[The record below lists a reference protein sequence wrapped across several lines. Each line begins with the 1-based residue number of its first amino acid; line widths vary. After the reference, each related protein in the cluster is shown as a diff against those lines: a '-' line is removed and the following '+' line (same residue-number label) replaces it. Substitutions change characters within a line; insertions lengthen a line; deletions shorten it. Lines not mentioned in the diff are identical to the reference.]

1 MNAATGLQIIGFAG
15 PQDSGKD
22 EAADELA
29 RQIRSLGCRSS
40 LGGIVTSAVST
51 HAVRRFALAQ
61 TLRDMA
67 DAGRVP
73 QAATRAAKD
82 QPCPELGGA
91 TGRDLLI
98 ALGRAMRQV
107 AGEEYLG
114 RCLVEQARDWANIRS
129 RAWAVVSD
137 VRTMGDVRA
146 LKAAGARLI
155 WVHRPGRVVDAMLEG
170 EVCAQCHAVLMN
182 DGTLAELHAK
192 VADLARGL
200 VG

>member
-1 MNAATGLQIIGFAG
+1 MNAATGLQIVGFAG

-22 EAADELA
+22 EAADHLA
-29 RQIRSLGCRSS
+29 RLIQAHGAAGRGGQIVSR
-40 LGGIVTSAVST
+40 VT
-51 HAVRRFALAQ
+51 HHHVRRFALAQ

-73 QAATRAAKD
+73 QTATRAGKD
-82 QPCPELGGA
+82 KPCPELGGA

-137 VRTMGDVRA
+137 VRTMGDVAA
-146 LKAAGARLI
+146 LRAAGARLI
-155 WVHRPGRVVDAMLEG
+155 WVSRPGRGSDAMLEP
-170 EVCAQCHAVLMN
+170 EVRGACDEVLEN
-182 DGTLAELHAK
+182 DGTLADLHAR
-192 VADLARGL
+192 VAGLARGL

>member
-1 MNAATGLQIIGFAG
+1 MDSRSGLRIVGFAG

-29 RQIRSLGCRSS
+29 RQIAGAGSPWPPTGRQIL
-40 LGGIVTSAVST
+40 
-51 HAVRRFALAQ
+51 AVRRFALAQ

-73 QAATRAAKD
+73 QAATRARKD

-98 ALGRAMRQV
+98 ALGRAVRQV

-155 WVHRPGRVVDAMLEG
+155 WVARPGRSADAMLEG
-170 EVCAQCHAVLMN
+170 QVLAECDEVLEN
-182 DGTLAELHAK
+182 DGTLADLHVK
-192 VADLARGL
+192 VAELARGL